1 MPLHEDSEILSEF
14 RSMPFR
20 PKFSRSRSSG
30 GKPVDSA
37 ELTRRFMAKFSV
49 ALKSPIKT
57 ISENWA
63 ACVPQKFASKS
74 APINFRAG
82 VVYADAANAQVR
94 QELQFVERSILRKI
108 KALEGCSSVKSIR
121 FV

>member
-1 MPLHEDSEILSEF
+1 MPLHEDSEIISEF

-20 PKFSRSRSSG
+20 PKFSRARSSG

-63 ACVPQKFASKS
+63 ACVPQEF
-74 APINFRAG
+74 
-82 VVYADAANAQVR
+82 ADAANAQVR

>member
-1 MPLHEDSEILSEF
+1 MPLHEDSEIISEF

-20 PKFSRSRSSG
+20 PKF
-30 GKPVDSA
+30 
-37 ELTRRFMAKFSV
+37 
-49 ALKSPIKT
+49 
-57 ISENWA
+57 
-63 ACVPQKFASKS
+63 S